1 MSKTSLKT
9 GLLTKGAIAVAVAV
23 FLLAAVPANAASGGA
38 TGNYLFTFYDIGTA
52 VGDNPITPTPCIG
65 TPGGDNVIR
74 LIDPNGCGN
83 GGVGNAACRSETDL
97 CAMFYVF
104 DDDQEMGECCGC
116 PITPNGLNTY
126 SVREEL
132 VSNWAL
138 ATQDNSLGTIV
149 VVGSGIND
157 PGISS
162 IPGATA
168 SNLTESIEV
177 SNGCGNV
184 YNPSCNGGCDP
195 TKPAITTGATN
206 LDGSITHDQLVAGMN
221 NLTATPLFDQGAG
234 EPTNN
239 AYLVAQCAS
248 LVSSNSLQAGFCY
261 CEEAEIR

>member
-1 MSKTSLKT
+1 MLKTSLRA
-9 GLLTKGAIAVAVAV
+9 GLLTKGAIAIALTA

-83 GGVGNAACRSETDL
+83 GGVGSAACRSETDL
-97 CAMFYVF
+97 CAMFYAF

-126 SVREEL
+126 SVRDQL
-132 VSNWAL
+132 VSNWGL

-157 PGISS
+157 PGSS
-162 IPGATA
+162 EIGVG
-168 SNLTESIEV
+168 LLF
-177 SNGCGNV
+177 NGCGNLN
-184 YNPSCNGGCDP
+184 NPACYGGCDP
-195 TKPAITTGATN
+195 TKAPILTGATN
-206 LDGSITHDQLVAGMN
+206 LDGSITHDQMFAGRS
-221 NLTATPLFDQGAG
+221 NLTEIHLFDQGAG

-239 AYLVAQCAS
+239 AYLIAQCAA
-248 LVSSNSLQAGFCY
+248 LIANNSNTSGFCS
-261 CEEAEIR
+261 CEEDAPF